1 MLSVRESQGYG
12 SHVSGAY
19 RENNG
24 FCTDPALNCDG
35 ENSMRFTAPNLRL
48 TQPQDLYRR
57 DPRAQELSA

>member
-1 MLSVRESQGYG
+1 MLFVRESQGYG

-35 ENSMRFTAPNLRL
+35 ENSMRFAAPNLRL
-48 TQPQDLYRR
+48 T
-57 DPRAQELSA
+57 

>member
-24 FCTDPALNCDG
+24 FPALNCDG
-35 ENSMRFTAPNLRL
+35 ENSMRFAAPNLRL
-48 TQPQDLYRR
+48 T
-57 DPRAQELSA
+57 

>member
-19 RENNG
+19 RENR

-35 ENSMRFTAPNLRL
+35 ENSMRFTAPKLRL
-48 TQPQDLYRR
+48 T
-57 DPRAQELSA
+57 